1 MLISGILKSKGSRVV
16 TVDPTKTV
24 VELARLF
31 NANRIAAAVVVDVY
45 GKFVGLVSER
55 DVVQLVSTHG
65 GAALRMR
72 VGDFMGRRPP
82 TCKPDDSVKKVM
94 EVMTYRRAR
103 HLPVMIGNE
112 ICGIVSIGDIV
123 KSHLDET
130 QLEVDV
136 LRDYAH
142 VHVA

>member
-1 MLISGILKSKGSRVV
+1 
-16 TVDPTKTV
+16 
-24 VELARLF
+24 
-31 NANRIAAAVVVDVY
+31 
-45 GKFVGLVSER
+45 
-55 DVVQLVSTHG
+55 
-65 GAALRMR
+65 
-72 VGDFMGRRPP
+72 
-82 TCKPDDSVKKVM
+82 M

-103 HLPVMIGNE
+103 HLPVMIDDE